1 MKPIFGSSAY
11 EEIVILQK
19 RIKKE
24 KSKEI
29 KKLLERKLALREKQ
43 ARAEEEEDFNNY
55 LQLK

>member
-1 MKPIFGSSAY
+1 MKPIFGNSAY
-11 EEIVILQK
+11 EEIGILQK

-43 ARAEEEEDFNNY
+43 ARAEEEDFNNY